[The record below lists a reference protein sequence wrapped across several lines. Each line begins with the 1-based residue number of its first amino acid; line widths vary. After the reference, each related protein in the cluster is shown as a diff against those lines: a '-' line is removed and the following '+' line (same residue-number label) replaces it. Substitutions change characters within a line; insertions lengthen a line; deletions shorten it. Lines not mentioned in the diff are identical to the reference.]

1 MCRHVVWQCQ
11 ENPFPPKI
19 LAKTYKGKAVTS
31 TIIASQAMTSV
42 GDDDDGVTILKIG
55 GSSITNKARE
65 ETLNEGALDWF
76 ANLIYAS
83 VDASFLAPG
92 RDSKRGGERGGDD
105 EDDVT
110 ECNVSKRT
118 GGGRRFVVVH
128 GAGSFGHHSAKRHG
142 LRCGKAAFLEDGA
155 IVDSALPPLPPPPP
169 RDDAADPDEPPPTR
183 EGGAATEEERR
194 RYQMEG
200 LSRTRR
206 SVQKLNAATVD
217 RLIECGVNAVG
228 ISPGM
233 AVRGLRAHGAT
244 TRPTVRRRGAPSPS
258 SSSDSAARDDDDDD
272 DDDDGDGSPR
282 AMRALCESVKEALR
296 AGLVPVVHG
305 DACLL
310 YDGVRAGILGG
321 DTIAE
326 GLATMWNEGGTTTI
340 SEGSR
345 ISRVIF
351 ITDVAGVYTSDPK
364 SNVDAELIRCIRVD
378 GDNGALSIEREC
390 DGDDDDDDNDG
401 KRGRSEADGM
411 NVTGSSHAHDVT
423 GGLKVRPFFSPNS
436 SLGRF
441 SMFVSSFRP

>member
-1 MCRHVVWQCQ
+1 
-11 ENPFPPKI
+11 
-19 LAKTYKGKAVTS
+19 
-31 TIIASQAMTSV
+31 MTSV
-42 GDDDDGVTILKIG
+42 GDDDDGITILKIG

-65 ETLNEGALDWF
+65 ETLNEGALYWF
-76 ANLIYAS
+76 ANLISAS
-83 VDASFLAPG
+83 VDAAFLAPG
-92 RDSKRGGERGGDD
+92 RDSKRVGERGSGDD
-105 EDDVT
+105 EDDGT
-110 ECNVSKRT
+110 ECNASNRT
-118 GGGRRFVVVH
+118 RGGRRFVVVH
-128 GAGSFGHHSAKRHG
+128 GAGSFGHHSAKRYG
-142 LRCGKAAFLEDGA
+142 LRCGRQAFLEDGA
-155 IVDSALPPLPPPPP
+155 IIDSALPPLPPPP
-169 RDDAADPDEPPPTR
+169 RDDAADSDEPPTR
-183 EGGAATEEERR
+183 EGGATTEEERR

-244 TRPTVRRRGAPSPS
+244 TRPKAGGAPSSSSS
-258 SSSDSAARDDDDDD
+258 SSSDSAAQDDDDDD
-272 DDDDGDGSPR
+272 DDDDDGSPR

-310 YDGVRAGILGG
+310 HDGVRAGILGG

-326 GLATMWNEGGTTTI
+326 GLATLWNEGGTTTI
-340 SEGSR
+340 SEGGR

-423 GGLKVRPFFSPNS
+423 GGLKVRPFFSPKS

-441 SMFVSSFRP
+441 FYILFVVSSIMCAPPVFARYRRSSARR